1 VLAPDVILGGVTE
14 SAARLFRLSRA
25 AAEGESATVVM
36 PVGPSAP
43 TGAGLSYNVSIA
55 PIRGARSLAL
65 WRFGALVAP
74 PAPQNVVP
82 LEERR
87 ALLVPQVPAKPEP
100 SPPGEMLDHLMS
112 FFAYAPIG
120 IAFVTAEGDVDEA
133 NEALGQ
139 LVGVKA
145 EDLRGRSF
153 ATLFTEADRKEIF
166 ERLKSAQG
174 IEPLEPLDVS
184 CMGQGK
190 RSAQLFLARIGV
202 NDGAVSTVAYLIETT
217 AQKSIELQFAQALK
231 MQAVGQLAGGIAH
244 DFNNLLTVVLGFTEL
259 LLQRHKPGDPSF
271 ADLMQIRNNAARA
284 ARLVGQLLAFSR
296 RQVLQP
302 KVFYVEDLLNEI
314 SDMLRRIL
322 TENVQLS
329 TEFGREVWP
338 VKVDESQFSNMIM
351 NLAVNAKDAMAGG
364 GKVTI
369 RTSNMSLAHS
379 MRTDG
384 FEVPAGD
391 YVVIEVADTGEGISK
406 EILGKIFE
414 PFFTTKGQGKGTG
427 LGLSMVYGFVKQTG
441 GFIFPESEVGKGT
454 TFRIYLPRYSGT
466 EQSSTVSED
475 AERAPQR
482 DLTGRGTI
490 LLVEDEDAVR
500 SFAARALTMRGYS
513 VLEANEGGPALEIV
527 RAHSGPI
534 NLLITDVVM
543 PNMDGPT
550 LAREAKILR
559 PDMRIIFI
567 SGYAEDAFRRADEN
581 PESVHFLPKPFSL
594 KQLAAKVKDVVEAG

>member
-1 VLAPDVILGGVTE
+1 
-14 SAARLFRLSRA
+14 
-25 AAEGESATVVM
+25 
-36 PVGPSAP
+36 
-43 TGAGLSYNVSIA
+43 
-55 PIRGARSLAL
+55 
-65 WRFGALVAP
+65 
-74 PAPQNVVP
+74 
-82 LEERR
+82 
-87 ALLVPQVPAKPEP
+87 
-100 SPPGEMLDHLMS
+100 
-112 FFAYAPIG
+112 
-120 IAFVTAEGDVDEA
+120 
-133 NEALGQ
+133 
-139 LVGVKA
+139 
-145 EDLRGRSF
+145 
-153 ATLFTEADRKEIF
+153 
-166 ERLKSAQG
+166 
-174 IEPLEPLDVS
+174 
-184 CMGQGK
+184 
-190 RSAQLFLARIGV
+190 
-202 NDGAVSTVAYLIETT
+202 
-217 AQKSIELQFAQALK
+217 
-231 MQAVGQLAGGIAH
+231 
-244 DFNNLLTVVLGFTEL
+244 
-259 LLQRHKPGDPSF
+259 
-271 ADLMQIRNNAARA
+271 
-284 ARLVGQLLAFSR
+284 
-296 RQVLQP
+296 
-302 KVFYVEDLLNEI
+302 
-314 SDMLRRIL
+314 
-322 TENVQLS
+322 
-329 TEFGREVWP
+329 
-338 VKVDESQFSNMIM
+338 
-351 NLAVNAKDAMAGG
+351 
-364 GKVTI
+364 
-369 RTSNMSLAHS
+369 